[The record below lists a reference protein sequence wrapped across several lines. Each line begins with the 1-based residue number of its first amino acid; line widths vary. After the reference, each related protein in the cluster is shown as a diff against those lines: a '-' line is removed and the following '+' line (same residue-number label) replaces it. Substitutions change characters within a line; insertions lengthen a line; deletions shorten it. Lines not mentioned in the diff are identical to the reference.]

1 MTNNEILPVREKKKL
16 NIRIPDYTLGEEL
29 FNSIS
34 HGIGA
39 VFSIVALVLLVVKA
53 HGVLAET
60 AVSLYGS
67 TMIVLYTISCIYH
80 ALSPNLEGKKVLR
93 VIDHCNVFLL
103 VYGTYIPAMLLGI
116 GGRLGW
122 LMCTGVGIV
131 TLIGIILTCINIDK
145 YTLPAVIC
153 HLVNGWSVVMVIPKL
168 IQVMGIQGIIY
179 IAVGGVMYT
188 IGAILYGLG
197 KKIRY
202 MHSVFHIFCMLG
214 TFFQFWGIYQY
225 LL

>member
-116 GGRLGW
+116 GG
-122 LMCTGVGIV
+122 
-131 TLIGIILTCINIDK
+131 
-145 YTLPAVIC
+145 
-153 HLVNGWSVVMVIPKL
+153 
-168 IQVMGIQGIIY
+168 
-179 IAVGGVMYT
+179 
-188 IGAILYGLG
+188 
-197 KKIRY
+197 
-202 MHSVFHIFCMLG
+202 
-214 TFFQFWGIYQY
+214 
-225 LL
+225 